1 MSLFDLSGRVALITG
16 SGRGLGLEMAKGLA
30 ASGAKVLIN
39 GRNPA
44 TLQPAITGI
53 RAAGGIAEAEAFDAS
68 APTAI
73 DAAIGGLV
81 ERHGRL
87 DILVANVG
95 QRNRK
100 GLFELTAAEV
110 AELIEADLTGPF
122 LLARAAGRVMK
133 AARWG
138 RIIFV
143 SSIAGPLVARPGDAV
158 YPAAKAGIVGAM
170 RGFAAELGPFGVTVN
185 GIAPGFFATETNA
198 ERAADPIAGAAMA
211 ARTMVGRWARP
222 EEIAGAAVYLA
233 SPNASFV
240 TGHLLVVDGGTTAS
254 F

>member
-30 ASGAKVLIN
+30 AQGAKVLIN
-39 GRNPA
+39 GRGEA
-44 TLQPAITGI
+44 GLQPAVAAI
-53 RAAGGIAEAEAFDAS
+53 RAAGGQAEAAAFDAS
-68 APTAI
+68 APAAI
-73 DAAIGGLV
+73 DREVAALV

-87 DILVANVG
+87 DILIANVG

-100 GLFELTAAEV
+100 GLFDLSAAEV

-122 LLARAAGRVMK
+122 LMARAAGRVMK

-138 RIIFV
+138 RIVFV

-158 YPAAKAGIVGAM
+158 YPAAKAGLVGAM

-211 ARTMVGRWARP
+211 ARTMIGRWARP